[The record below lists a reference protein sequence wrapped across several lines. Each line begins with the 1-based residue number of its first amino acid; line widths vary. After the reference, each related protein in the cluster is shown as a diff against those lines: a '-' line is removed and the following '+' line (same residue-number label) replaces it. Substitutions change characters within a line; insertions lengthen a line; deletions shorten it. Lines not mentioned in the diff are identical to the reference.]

1 MVIKFEKLPKE
12 CEVRD
17 YVTQD
22 LISCRHVK
30 EYEF

>member
-1 MVIKFEKLPKE
+1 MKFEKLPKE

-22 LISCRHVK
+22 LISYRHVK
-30 EYEF
+30 EYEL